1 MFTINPFAELAGVI
15 PPIAM
20 QIYVIVMAILVA
32 GGTILDTLHK
42 KSAQYF
48 FENAEKARKAARRT
62 VSGGEK
68 MSLAISTV
76 ANEVL
81 TPGMRLLQLQARHRA
96 LDTRITEMQSFPY
109 QNQILLQRLKKEKLR
124 LKDAIERLKDEM
136 IPDLNA

>member
-1 MFTINPFAELAGVI
+1 VNW
-15 PPIAM
+15 PPGQQPNSEAD
-20 QIYVIVMAILVA
+20 A
-32 GGTILDTLHK
+32 
-42 KSAQYF
+42 
-48 FENAEKARKAARRT
+48 
-62 VSGGEK
+62 
-68 MSLAISTV
+68 

-136 IPDLNA
+136 IPDLDA